1 MRKDRG
7 INGQDRSG
15 GRMEEVWGDIK
26 WGHLRDIWR
35 AGRGSK
41 GLGNQGL
48 GETVGGGKKNGGQW
62 RVYNN
67 L

>member
-1 MRKDRG
+1 MGKIGAEEGWRK
-7 INGQDRSG
+7 SG
-15 GRMEEVWGDIK
+15 GILNGE
-26 WGHLRDIWR
+26 GHLRDIWR

-48 GETVGGGKKNGGQW
+48 GETGGGGKKNGGQW